1 MNDYRLQ
8 NIELK
13 NRTSMKNLKIDLS
26 HKFNDDNNN
35 NNEEDDRLMYVL
47 ITLGL
52 GTLIEIFNEK
62 NISFIDLLLLSKESL
77 KEIGLEMYQRNRIY
91 NFSTSFNRFAKTYSL
106 KEISEFFNSNKQFL
120 FSPTI
125 FNKLMKDKQKNN
137 SNYNSDNEYKN
148 YFSDDDNNNYKK
160 NKYNNNKKT
169 YVQKA
174 DILSNKKYKKSKSKI
189 PTSHKATKIFKKYLL
204 IKKGVDEFLNK
215 LNKQKEDTETMSY
228 KYNAF
233 IKRPNNANDNNMNI
247 NGLDFLSNKNSTKKI
262 YNNNLNIND
271 ENEDI
276 FKLLEDN
283 DENVNINNENN
294 KNDEYNKLIA
304 KMNKL
309 EQMKIDDNYS
319 EHLNQIKKYINEKGL
334 NLNNDEIIS
343 IKNEID
349 KITEIINKKEKLK
362 QSLEKYNKKI
372 EERKKIIYKL
382 ENDHNNNNN
391 EILLKK

>member
-1 MNDYRLQ
+1 MSRIDF
-8 NIELK
+8 
-13 NRTSMKNLKIDLS
+13 KNLNLS
-26 HKFNDDNNN
+26 PINNKMLSEQENNFNKNKSKNTLIKGNKEKD
-35 NNEEDDRLMYVL
+35 ERLSFTL
-47 ITLGL
+47 SILGL
-52 GTLIEIFNEK
+52 ENLINFFNEK
-62 NISFIDLLLLSKESL
+62 NLSFIDLLLLSKESL

-137 SNYNSDNEYKN
+137 YNYNNDNGYKN

-160 NKYNNNKKT
+160 NKCNNNKKT

-174 DILSNKKYKKSKSKI
+174 DILSNKKDKKSKSKI
-189 PTSHKATKIFKKYLL
+189 PTTYKASKIFKKYLL

-233 IKRPNNANDNNMNI
+233 IKRPNN
-247 NGLDFLSNKNSTKKI
+247 GLDFLNNKNSTKKI

-382 ENDHNNNNN
+382 ENDHNDNNN
-391 EILLKK
+391 EIFLKK

>member
-1 MNDYRLQ
+1 M
-8 NIELK
+8 
-13 NRTSMKNLKIDLS
+13 T
-26 HKFNDDNNN
+26 
-35 NNEEDDRLMYVL
+35 
-47 ITLGL
+47 
-52 GTLIEIFNEK
+52 
-62 NISFIDLLLLSKESL
+62 
-77 KEIGLEMYQRNRIY
+77 
-91 NFSTSFNRFAKTYSL
+91 
-106 KEISEFFNSNKQFL
+106 
-120 FSPTI
+120 
-125 FNKLMKDKQKNN
+125 
-137 SNYNSDNEYKN
+137 
-148 YFSDDDNNNYKK
+148 
-160 NKYNNNKKT
+160 
-169 YVQKA
+169 
-174 DILSNKKYKKSKSKI
+174 
-189 PTSHKATKIFKKYLL
+189 
-204 IKKGVDEFLNK
+204 
-215 LNKQKEDTETMSY
+215 Y

-233 IKRPNNANDNNMNI
+233 IKRPNNVNDNNMNI
-247 NGLDFLSNKNSTKKI
+247 NGLDFLNNKNSTKKI

-372 EERKKIIYKL
+372 DERKKIIYKL
-382 ENDHNNNNN
+382 ENDHNDNNN
-391 EILLKK
+391 EMFLKK

>member
-1 MNDYRLQ
+1 MLR
-8 NIELK
+8 E
-13 NRTSMKNLKIDLS
+13 
-26 HKFNDDNNN
+26 
-35 NNEEDDRLMYVL
+35 
-47 ITLGL
+47 
-52 GTLIEIFNEK
+52 
-62 NISFIDLLLLSKESL
+62 
-77 KEIGLEMYQRNRIY
+77 
-91 NFSTSFNRFAKTYSL
+91 
-106 KEISEFFNSNKQFL
+106 NS
-120 FSPTI
+120 
-125 FNKLMKDKQKNN
+125 
-137 SNYNSDNEYKN
+137 
-148 YFSDDDNNNYKK
+148 
-160 NKYNNNKKT
+160 
-169 YVQKA
+169 
-174 DILSNKKYKKSKSKI
+174 
-189 PTSHKATKIFKKYLL
+189 
-204 IKKGVDEFLNK
+204 
-215 LNKQKEDTETMSY
+215 
-228 KYNAF
+228 
-233 IKRPNNANDNNMNI
+233 
-247 NGLDFLSNKNSTKKI
+247 
-262 YNNNLNIND
+262 NNLNIND

-382 ENDHNNNNN
+382 ENDHNDNNNQ
-391 EILLKK
+391 ILLKK